1 MKCVLRVHGLT
12 LKLRKFYFLKTEIEY
27 LGYIISESKVQP
39 SNYKVA
45 AVEKFLVPQN
55 IHQVRQF
62 LGLTGYFRKFVQDY
76 VNKAK
81 PLSLLL
87 HKDSERRRGA
97 T

>member
-1 MKCVLRVHGLT
+1 MKCVLRVHGFT
-12 LKLRKFYFLKTEIEY
+12 LKLRKFYFLKTEIEH
-27 LGYIISESKVQP
+27 LGCIISESKVQP

-45 AVEKFLVPQN
+45 AIEKFLVPPN